1 MGNSEESIKSV
12 VKAVVAELLADS
24 AFMDKILE
32 KVTDKL
38 DRLDKIVKRKS
49 EKISSVENK
58 LQSLSNEFE
67 SYKKSNNLQNAMD
80 NKNQQI
86 KDLESKI
93 EQIQQNEKLNNLCV
107 YGININNEGN
117 EKIHDTVLKIF
128 NNVVKV
134 KVNATDILSCYKIG
148 KATDKTRP
156 IIVRFFDVNIRNTIL
171 KNCKNLKGTHMG
183 ITEDLVKKRLFLYRK
198 AQEAFDRKSVFVRN
212 GRILVKIGDVMKRI
226 QEESDI
232 CKLQ

>member
-1 MGNSEESIKSV
+1 MGNSEESVKSV
-12 VKAVVAELLADS
+12 VKAVVTELLADS

-67 SYKKSNNLQNAMD
+67 NYKKSNNLQNAMND
-80 NKNQQI
+80 KNQQI

-93 EQIQQNEKLNNLCV
+93 EQIQQNEKLNNLCI
-107 YGININNEGN
+107 YGVNNQGS

-128 NNVVKV
+128 NDVVKV
-134 KVNATDILSCYKIG
+134 KVNAMDILTCYKIG
-148 KATDKTRP
+148 KDTDKAGP
-156 IIVRFFDVNIRNTIL
+156 IIVRFFDVNIRNAIL
-171 KNCKNLKGTHMG
+171 KNCKNLKGTRMG

-212 GRILVKIGDVMKRI
+212 GRILVKIGDAMKRI
-226 QEESDI
+226 QEENDI
-232 CKLQ
+232 YKLQ